1 VNQAKVIQDVL
12 ALSKRENF
20 NVNVI
25 EAFDQPWKRALE
37 GTVGGHW
44 GLLDGYSRT
53 PKFAWSQPVSNHP
66 SWIWQGIGGILF
78 AIIVFGA
85 AVYVRD
91 ERPRILQWLGV
102 SANALAGGTLIGWT
116 IENVPLES
124 LGIAGWARS
133 LALVTVAFLAPVV
146 LSAAIMRNAFVPS
159 FAQML
164 GPKEQRVTAS
174 LDRAAGAILI
184 AVLLLAFL
192 VALSLVFDPRY
203 RDFPFAP
210 LTAAV
215 LPFVVHG
222 ILVGRAKGPRGVAE
236 MSAACVL
243 ALSVTYIV
251 FNETFANWQSLWVCA
266 VLAALAFNLAQV
278 RDAQS

>member
-1 VNQAKVIQDVL
+1 
-12 ALSKRENF
+12 
-20 NVNVI
+20 
-25 EAFDQPWKRALE
+25 
-37 GTVGGHW
+37 
-44 GLLDGYSRT
+44 
-53 PKFAWSQPVSNHP
+53 
-66 SWIWQGIGGILF
+66 
-78 AIIVFGA
+78 
-85 AVYVRD
+85 
-91 ERPRILQWLGV
+91 LGV